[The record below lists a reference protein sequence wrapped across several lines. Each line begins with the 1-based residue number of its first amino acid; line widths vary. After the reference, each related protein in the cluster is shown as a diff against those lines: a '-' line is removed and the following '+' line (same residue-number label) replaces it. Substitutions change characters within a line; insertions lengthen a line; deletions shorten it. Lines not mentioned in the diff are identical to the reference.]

1 MPLAIQARQIR
12 GIPVLDLKG
21 SLTLG
26 PAIAEFEREARRVL
40 AEYRPSRLLL
50 NFKGL
55 AQMDSSGLGE
65 VISIYTFAA
74 DAGCSLA
81 VVGAN
86 SAVRQLMQITRIDEM
101 VGLFDDEASA
111 LTENVAKAQRPY

>member
-1 MPLAIQARQIR
+1 MPLAIQSRQIR

-40 AEYRPSRLLL
+40 VEYHPPRLLL
-50 NFKGL
+50 NFKAL

-65 VISIYTFAA
+65 VISIYTAAA
-74 DAGCSLA
+74 DAGCALA

-111 LTENVAKAQRPY
+111 LTEHVAKAQRPY